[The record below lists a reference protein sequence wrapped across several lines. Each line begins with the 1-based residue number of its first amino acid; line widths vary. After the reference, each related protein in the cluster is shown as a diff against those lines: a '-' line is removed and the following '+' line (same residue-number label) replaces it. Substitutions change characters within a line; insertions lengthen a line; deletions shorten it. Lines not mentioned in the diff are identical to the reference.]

1 MQPRRAFWGVI
12 LSTILISG
20 GGWTLAVDGRDF
32 AGFYELTNVVED
44 PHLVTF
50 TFTERTFN
58 YSGEDVAEATIIL
71 ENSLFLDEYAAFLD
85 VWIPDQGAI
94 RLQGDLIIPREEYDF
109 WQQGASP
116 SLVVEFQDG
125 DGNWRR
131 QGIELVQ
138 MLVGEEGYD
147 GWD

>member
-1 MQPRRAFWGVI
+1 MI
-12 LSTILISG
+12 ISTLLISG
-20 GGWTLAVDGRDF
+20 GGWTLAVDERDF

-50 TFTERTFN
+50 TFTVRIFN
-58 YSGEDVAEATIIL
+58 YSGEDVAGATVIL
-71 ENSLFLDEYAAFLD
+71 EDSLFLDEYGSFLD
-85 VWIPDQGAI
+85 VWIPDQGEI

-125 DGNWRR
+125 DGRA
-131 QGIELVQ
+131 
-138 MLVGEEGYD
+138 
-147 GWD
+147 